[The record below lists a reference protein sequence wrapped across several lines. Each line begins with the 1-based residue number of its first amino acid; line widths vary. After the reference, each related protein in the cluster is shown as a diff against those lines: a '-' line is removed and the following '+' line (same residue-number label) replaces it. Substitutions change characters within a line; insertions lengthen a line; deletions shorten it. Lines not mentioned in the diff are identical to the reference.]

1 MNSMNN
7 TENLNIN
14 TNANTNI
21 NFDDFLKV
29 KMAVGKV
36 LSAEK
41 LEKSPKLLKL
51 SVDFG
56 ETEEVASQV
65 TVDADATGEAVEV
78 TDTPRV
84 LRPRQVLS
92 GIAKTFQPE
101 DLVGKSFVFV
111 INLEPRQIMGME
123 SQAMILA
130 ASDEQGLVLFSPTR
144 DIASGSN
151 LG

>member
-1 MNSMNN
+1 MNN
-7 TENLNIN
+7 TDTTI
-14 TNANTNI
+14 TNVEDTTDSAVPVTNPAI

-36 LSAEK
+36 VSAEK
-41 LEKSPKLLKL
+41 LEKSPKLLRL

-56 ETEEVASQV
+56 ETEEFTDEA
-65 TVDADATGEAVEV
+65 GEVSKI
-78 TDTPRV
+78 
-84 LRPRQVLS
+84 LKPRQVLS

-101 DLVGKSFVFV
+101 ELVGKSFAFV
-111 INLEPRQIMGME
+111 VNLEPRQIMGME

-144 DIASGSN
+144 EIQAGST

>member
-1 MNSMNN
+1 M
-7 TENLNIN
+7 TENTN
-14 TNANTNI
+14 TKQDAVEVKNETGVKASVSNI

-29 KMAVGKV
+29 KMATGKV

-41 LEKSPKLLKL
+41 VEGSPKLLKL

-56 ETEEVASQV
+56 EKIEVQNDAGE
-65 TVDADATGEAVEV
+65 TVMQDK
-78 TDTPRV
+78 
-84 LRPRQVLS
+84 PRQVLS
-92 GIAKTFQPE
+92 GIAKSFQPE

-111 INLEPRQIMGME
+111 INLEPRSIMGME

-130 ASDEQGLVLFSPTR
+130 GHDEQGLALFSPTR
-144 DIASGSN
+144 EVPSGTQ

>member
-1 MNSMNN
+1 MNN
-7 TENLNIN
+7 MNNIDNTEIKT
-14 TNANTNI
+14 TNAENNTVEEVQVSAPAI

-29 KMAVGKV
+29 KMAVGKI

-56 ETEEVASQV
+56 EAN
-65 TVDADATGEAVEV
+65 
-78 TDTPRV
+78 
-84 LRPRQVLS
+84 PRQVLS
-92 GIAKTFQPE
+92 GIAKTFAPE
-101 DLVGKSFVFV
+101 DLIGKSFAFV

>member
-1 MNSMNN
+1 MN
-7 TENLNIN
+7 
-14 TNANTNI
+14 NI

-56 ETEEVASQV
+56 ETEEISNEI
-65 TVDADATGEAVEV
+65 GESN
-78 TDTPRV
+78 RV
-84 LRPRQVLS
+84 SKPRQVLS

-101 DLVGKSFVFV
+101 DLIGKSFAFV

>member
-1 MNSMNN
+1 MNN
-7 TENLNIN
+7 TDNIDI
-14 TNANTNI
+14 TNANTENNTVEEVVVATPAI

-56 ETEEVASQV
+56 EKE
-65 TVDADATGEAVEV
+65 
-78 TDTPRV
+78 
-84 LRPRQVLS
+84 PRQVLS
-92 GIAKTFQPE
+92 GIAKTFTPE
-101 DLVGKSFVFV
+101 DLIGKSFSFV

>member
-1 MNSMNN
+1 MNN

>member
-1 MNSMNN
+1 MNNMNN
-7 TENLNIN
+7 TDN
-14 TNANTNI
+14 TDIANANAENNTVEEVVVATPAI

-56 ETEEVASQV
+56 EKE
-65 TVDADATGEAVEV
+65 
-78 TDTPRV
+78 
-84 LRPRQVLS
+84 PRQVLS
-92 GIAKTFQPE
+92 GIAKTFTPE
-101 DLVGKSFVFV
+101 DLIGKSFSFV

>member
-1 MNSMNN
+1 MS
-7 TENLNIN
+7 EN
-14 TNANTNI
+14 TNTPVNPTINANPAVNPTTNI

-41 LEKSPKLLKL
+41 VEGSPKLLKL

-56 ETEEVASQV
+56 EKNETEVESKNEVGEIV
-65 TVDADATGEAVEV
+65 TQHKT
-78 TDTPRV
+78 
-84 LRPRQVLS
+84 RQVLS
-92 GIAKTFQPE
+92 GIAKSFQPE
-101 DLVGKSFVFV
+101 DLVGNSFVFV
-111 INLEPRQIMGME
+111 INLEPRSIMGME

-130 ASDEQGLVLFSPTR
+130 GHDEQGLALFSPTR
-144 DIASGSN
+144 EIPSGTQ

>member
-1 MNSMNN
+1 MS
-7 TENLNIN
+7 EN
-14 TNANTNI
+14 TNENTNTPVSPTIKTDPIVNPTANI

-29 KMAVGKV
+29 KMAAGKV

-41 LEKSPKLLKL
+41 VEGSPKLLKL

-56 ETEEVASQV
+56 KES
-65 TVDADATGEAVEV
+65 
-78 TDTPRV
+78 
-84 LRPRQVLS
+84 PRQVLS
-92 GIAKTFQPE
+92 GIAKSFQSE
-101 DLVGKSFVFV
+101 DLIGKTFVFV

-130 ASDEQGLVLFSPTR
+130 GHDEQGLALFSPTR
-144 DIASGSN
+144 EIPAGTQ

>member
-1 MNSMNN
+1 MNN
-7 TENLNIN
+7 TENV
-14 TNANTNI
+14 NTNI
-21 NFDDFLKV
+21 NLDDFLKV

-56 ETEEVASQV
+56 ETEEISNE
-65 TVDADATGEAVEV
+65 TGEVV
-78 TDTPRV
+78 SV
-84 LRPRQVLS
+84 SKPRQVLS

-101 DLVGKSFVFV
+101 DLIGKSFAFV

-130 ASDEQGLVLFSPTR
+130 ASDERGLVLLSPIR
-144 DIASGSN
+144 EIQSGAT

>member
-1 MNSMNN
+1 MNNMNN
-7 TENLNIN
+7 TESVNH
-14 TNANTNI
+14 NI

-51 SVDFG
+51 NVDFG
-56 ETEEVASQV
+56 ETEEVV
-65 TVDADATGEAVEV
+65 GETGESGESIEANN
-78 TDTPRV
+78 TPRV
-84 LRPRQVLS
+84 SKPRQVLS
-92 GIAKTFQPE
+92 GIAKTFAPE
-101 DLVGKSFVFV
+101 DLIGKSFVFV

-130 ASDEQGLVLFSPTR
+130 SSDEQGLVLFSPTR

>member
-1 MNSMNN
+1 MNNMNN
-7 TENLNIN
+7 TDNVEIK
-14 TNANTNI
+14 TANTENNTADEVVVVASAI

-56 ETEEVASQV
+56 E
-65 TVDADATGEAVEV
+65 AD
-78 TDTPRV
+78 
-84 LRPRQVLS
+84 PRQVLS
-92 GIAKTFQPE
+92 GIAKTFTPE
-101 DLVGKSFVFV
+101 DLIGKSFAFV

-144 DIASGSN
+144 DIVAGSN

>member
-1 MNSMNN
+1 MNN
-7 TENLNIN
+7 MNNIDNTEIKT
-14 TNANTNI
+14 TNAENNTVEEVQVSAPAI

-29 KMAVGKV
+29 KMAVGKII
-36 LSAEK
+36 SAEK

-56 ETEEVASQV
+56 EAN
-65 TVDADATGEAVEV
+65 
-78 TDTPRV
+78 
-84 LRPRQVLS
+84 PRQVLS
-92 GIAKTFQPE
+92 GIAKTFAPE
-101 DLVGKSFVFV
+101 DLIGKSFAFV

>member
-1 MNSMNN
+1 MNN
-7 TENLNIN
+7 MNNIDNTEIKT
-14 TNANTNI
+14 TNAENNTVEEVQVSAPAI

-29 KMAVGKV
+29 KMAVGKII
-36 LSAEK
+36 SAEK

-56 ETEEVASQV
+56 EAN
-65 TVDADATGEAVEV
+65 
-78 TDTPRV
+78 
-84 LRPRQVLS
+84 PRQVLS
-92 GIAKTFQPE
+92 GVAKTFAPE
-101 DLVGKSFVFV
+101 DLIGKSFAFV

>member
-1 MNSMNN
+1 MNNMNNIDATIAN
-7 TENLNIN
+7 TENEATNNATPVVNLNV
-14 TNANTNI
+14 

-56 ETEEVASQV
+56 ETE
-65 TVDADATGEAVEV
+65 
-78 TDTPRV
+78 
-84 LRPRQVLS
+84 PRQVLS

-101 DLVGKSFVFV
+101 DLIGKSFAFV

-130 ASDEQGLVLFSPTR
+130 ASDEDGLVLFSPTR

>member
-1 MNSMNN
+1 MN
-7 TENLNIN
+7 
-14 TNANTNI
+14 NANTTIENAENESNNDAAPIENPNI

-56 ETEEVASQV
+56 EQEEK
-65 TVDADATGEAVEV
+65 TNEAGDVSKV
-78 TDTPRV
+78 SK
-84 LRPRQVLS
+84 PRQVLS

-101 DLVGKSFVFV
+101 DLIGKSFAFV

-144 DIASGSN
+144 EIAPGAD

>member
-1 MNSMNN
+1 MNN
-7 TENLNIN
+7 TDN
-14 TNANTNI
+14 TDIANANAENNTVEEVVVATPAI

-56 ETEEVASQV
+56 EKE
-65 TVDADATGEAVEV
+65 
-78 TDTPRV
+78 
-84 LRPRQVLS
+84 PRQVLS
-92 GIAKTFQPE
+92 GIAKTFTPE
-101 DLVGKSFVFV
+101 DLIGKSFSFV

>member
-1 MNSMNN
+1 MNN
-7 TENLNIN
+7 TDTTN
-14 TNANTNI
+14 TNVEDTTTGGAVAVVNPAI

-36 LSAEK
+36 VSAEK
-41 LEKSPKLLKL
+41 LEKSPKLLRL

-56 ETEEVASQV
+56 ETEEVTNEA
-65 TVDADATGEAVEV
+65 GEVSKI
-78 TDTPRV
+78 
-84 LRPRQVLS
+84 LKPRQVLS
-92 GIAKTFQPE
+92 GIAKTFLPE
-101 DLVGKSFVFV
+101 ELIGKSFAFV

-144 DIASGSN
+144 EIQAGST

>member
-1 MNSMNN
+1 MNNMNN
-7 TENLNIN
+7 TDAII
-14 TNANTNI
+14 ANTENEATNNAAPVVNPNI

-56 ETEEVASQV
+56 ETES
-65 TVDADATGEAVEV
+65 
-78 TDTPRV
+78 
-84 LRPRQVLS
+84 RQVLS

-101 DLVGKSFVFV
+101 DLIGKSFAFV

-130 ASDEQGLVLFSPTR
+130 ASDEEGLVLFSPTR

>member
-1 MNSMNN
+1 MNN
-7 TENLNIN
+7 MNNIDNTDTTIAKTEDTTVSEVTV
-14 TNANTNI
+14 TNPSI

-36 LSAEK
+36 LSTEK

-51 SVDFG
+51 TVDFG
-56 ETEEVASQV
+56 EIIS
-65 TVDADATGEAVEV
+65 
-78 TDTPRV
+78 
-84 LRPRQVLS
+84 RQVLS

-101 DLVGKSFVFV
+101 DLIGKSFVFV

-130 ASDEQGLVLFSPTR
+130 ASDDQGLVLFSPTR
-144 DIASGSN
+144 EIQSGAT

>member
-1 MNSMNN
+1 MNNMNN
-7 TENLNIN
+7 TDNIDI
-14 TNANTNI
+14 TNANTENNTVEEVVVATPAI

-56 ETEEVASQV
+56 EKE
-65 TVDADATGEAVEV
+65 
-78 TDTPRV
+78 
-84 LRPRQVLS
+84 PRQVLS
-92 GIAKTFQPE
+92 GIAKTFTPE
-101 DLVGKSFVFV
+101 DLIGKSFSFV

>member
-1 MNSMNN
+1 MNN
-7 TENLNIN
+7 TENV
-14 TNANTNI
+14 NTNI

-56 ETEEVASQV
+56 ETEEISNE
-65 TVDADATGEAVEV
+65 TGEIISVSK
-78 TDTPRV
+78 
-84 LRPRQVLS
+84 LRQVLS
-92 GIAKTFQPE
+92 GMAKTFQSE
-101 DLVGKSFVFV
+101 DLIGKSFAFV

-144 DIASGSN
+144 DITSGSN

>member
-1 MNSMNN
+1 MNNMNN
-7 TENLNIN
+7 TDTTI
-14 TNANTNI
+14 ANTENEAINNVASVVNPNI

-56 ETEEVASQV
+56 ETEEISNE
-65 TVDADATGEAVEV
+65 TGEVV
-78 TDTPRV
+78 SV
-84 LRPRQVLS
+84 SKPRQVLS

-101 DLVGKSFVFV
+101 DLIGKSFAFV
-111 INLEPRQIMGME
+111 INLEPRQIIGME

-130 ASDEQGLVLFSPTR
+130 ASDEEGLVLFSPTR
-144 DIASGSN
+144 DIAPGSN

>member
-1 MNSMNN
+1 MNN
-7 TENLNIN
+7 MNNIDNTNTTIADTENEASNDAVSVVN
-14 TNANTNI
+14 PNI

-56 ETEEVASQV
+56 NTI
-65 TVDADATGEAVEV
+65 
-78 TDTPRV
+78 
-84 LRPRQVLS
+84 PRQVLS

-101 DLVGKSFVFV
+101 DLIGKSFVFV

-130 ASDEQGLVLFSPTR
+130 ASDDQGLVLFSPTR
-144 DIASGSN
+144 EIQSGAT